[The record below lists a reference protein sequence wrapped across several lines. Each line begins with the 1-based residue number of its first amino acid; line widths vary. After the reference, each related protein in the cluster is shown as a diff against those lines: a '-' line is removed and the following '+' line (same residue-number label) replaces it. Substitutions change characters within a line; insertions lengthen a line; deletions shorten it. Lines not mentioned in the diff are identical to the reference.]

1 MLERIVTCVSL
12 LMCAVPFIIIG
23 VFNKES
29 MTPITFWSGRENKL
43 KQELKNIK
51 EYNYAM
57 ASLYR
62 KCGAVFLIAGIGSLV
77 HPAVGIVMV
86 GVACTVGYYFA
97 YRSYK
102 GIFEK
107 YS

>member
-23 VFNKES
+23 VLNKES
-29 MTPITFWSGRENKL
+29 MTPITFWSGKENKL

-51 EYNYAM
+51 GYNYAM

-86 GVACTVGYYFA
+86 GLACTLGFYFA

-102 GIFEK
+102 EILNNN
-107 YS
+107 S